1 MHKDINPDPE
11 SPPKKARHS
20 ATLNTPEP
28 GRWKQQDP
36 WSSPAHPAS

>member
-1 MHKDINPDPE
+1 MNPDPE
-11 SPPKKARHS
+11 TQEKARHS

-36 WSSPAHPAS
+36 